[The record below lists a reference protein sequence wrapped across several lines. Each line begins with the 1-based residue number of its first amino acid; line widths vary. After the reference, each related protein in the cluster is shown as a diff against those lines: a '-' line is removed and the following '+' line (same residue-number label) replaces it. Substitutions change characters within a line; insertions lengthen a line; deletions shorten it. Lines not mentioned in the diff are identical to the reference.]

1 MTKEQWA
8 AVEQKILNHPYTSV
22 KIRADGHVLS
32 VIMLQNKMR
41 LLIVVYVDG
50 KLDYNWLLEDC
61 EIRRKFFQ
69 QRKRSL
75 LTRKDRERLK
85 REKKSIRE
93 EITAQA
99 TYYSYSPYW
108 TSFTAL
114 RRHLEKN
121 CESITP
127 YEEGEHADTN
137 PDGGSVIR

>member
-1 MTKEQWA
+1 MTKEQWK
-8 AVEQKILNHPYTSV
+8 AVEQKVLLYPYTIA
-22 KIRADGHVLS
+22 KLQADGHVLS
-32 VIMLQNKMR
+32 LRMQRNKMQ
-41 LLIVVYVDG
+41 LVIAVYVGG
-50 KLDYNWLLEDC
+50 KIDFHWLQEDC

-75 LTRKDRERLK
+75 LTQKDRDRLK

-99 TYYSYSPYW
+99 TYYTYSPYW

-114 RRHLEKN
+114 RRHLEKT

-127 YEEGEHADTN
+127 YEEGEYADTN
-137 PDGGSVIR
+137 PDGGSVI

>member
-1 MTKEQWA
+1 MTKEQWK
-8 AVEQKILNHPYTSV
+8 AVEQKVLLYPYTIA
-22 KIRADGHVLS
+22 KLQADGHVLS
-32 VIMLQNKMR
+32 LSMQQHKMR
-41 LLIVVYVDG
+41 LVIVVYVDG
-50 KLDYNWLLEDC
+50 KIDFNWIIEDC

-75 LTRKDRERLK
+75 LTQKDRERLK

-99 TYYSYSPYW
+99 TYYTYSPYW

-114 RRHLEKN
+114 RRHLEKT

-137 PDGGSVIR
+137 PDGGSVI

>member
-1 MTKEQWA
+1 MTKEQWK
-8 AVEQKILNHPYTSV
+8 AVEHKVLCYPYTSV

-127 YEEGEHADTN
+127 YEEGEHADTS
-137 PDGGSVIR
+137 PDGGSVI

>member
-1 MTKEQWA
+1 MA
-8 AVEQKILNHPYTSV
+8 AVEQKILNYPYTIA

-32 VIMLQNKMR
+32 LSMQRDKMQLVIA
-41 LLIVVYVDG
+41 VYVDG
-50 KLDYNWLLEDC
+50 KIDYHWLREDC

-75 LTRKDRERLK
+75 LTQKDRERLK

-114 RRHLEKN
+114 RRHLEQN

-137 PDGGSVIR
+137 TDGGSVI

>member
-1 MTKEQWA
+1 MTKEQWK
-8 AVEQKILNHPYTSV
+8 AVEQKVLLYPYTIA
-22 KIRADGHVLS
+22 KLQADGHVLS

-50 KLDYNWLLEDC
+50 KLDYNWLLEDS

-114 RRHLEKN
+114 RRHLEQN

-137 PDGGSVIR
+137 PDGGSVI

>member
-1 MTKEQWA
+1 MTKEQWK
-8 AVEQKILNHPYTSV
+8 AVEQKVLLYPYTIA
-22 KIRADGHVLS
+22 KLQADGHVLS
-32 VIMLQNKMR
+32 LSMQRQKMR
-41 LLIVVYVDG
+41 LVIVVYVDG
-50 KLDYNWLLEDC
+50 KIDFNWLNEDC
-61 EIRRKFFQ
+61 EIRQKFFQ
-69 QRKRSL
+69 LRKRSL

-137 PDGGSVIR
+137 PDGGSVI

>member
-1 MTKEQWA
+1 MQ
-8 AVEQKILNHPYTSV
+8 
-22 KIRADGHVLS
+22 RD
-32 VIMLQNKMR
+32 KMQ
-41 LLIVVYVDG
+41 LVIVVYVDG
-50 KLDYNWLLEDC
+50 KIDYHWLREDC

-75 LTRKDRERLK
+75 LTQKDRERLK

-127 YEEGEHADTN
+127 YEEGEHADTD
-137 PDGGSVIR
+137 PDGESVI

>member
-1 MTKEQWA
+1 MTKEQWK
-8 AVEQKILNHPYTSV
+8 AVEQKVLLYPYTSV

-99 TYYSYSPYW
+99 TYYTYSPYW

-114 RRHLEKN
+114 RRHLEKT
-121 CESITP
+121 CESIAP

-137 PDGGSVIR
+137 PDGGSVI

>member
-1 MTKEQWA
+1 MTKEQWK
-8 AVEQKILNHPYTSV
+8 AVEQKVLLYPYTIA
-22 KIRADGHVLS
+22 KLQADGHVLS
-32 VIMLQNKMR
+32 LSMQQHKMR
-41 LLIVVYVDG
+41 LVIVVYVDG
-50 KLDYNWLLEDC
+50 KIDFNWLIEDC

-75 LTRKDRERLK
+75 LTQKDRERLK

-99 TYYSYSPYW
+99 TYYTYSPYW

-114 RRHLEKN
+114 RRHLEKT

-137 PDGGSVIR
+137 PDGGSVI

>member
-1 MTKEQWA
+1 MTKEQWK
-8 AVEQKILNHPYTSV
+8 AVEQKVLLYPYTIA
-22 KIRADGHVLS
+22 KLQADGHVLS
-32 VIMLQNKMR
+32 LSMQRQKMR
-41 LLIVVYVDG
+41 LVIVVYVDG
-50 KLDYNWLLEDC
+50 KIDFNWLNEDC
-61 EIRRKFFQ
+61 EIRQKFFQ
-69 QRKRSL
+69 LRKRSL

-114 RRHLEKN
+114 RRHLEQN

-127 YEEGEHADTN
+127 YKEGEHADTN
-137 PDGGSVIR
+137 PDGGSVI

>member
-1 MTKEQWA
+1 MTKEQWK
-8 AVEQKILNHPYTSV
+8 AVEQKILNYPYTIA

-32 VIMLQNKMR
+32 LSMQRDKMQLVIA
-41 LLIVVYVDG
+41 VYVDG
-50 KLDYNWLLEDC
+50 KINFHWLQEDC

-75 LTRKDRERLK
+75 LTQKDRERLK

-93 EITAQA
+93 EIQEQA

-114 RRHLEKN
+114 RRHLEKT
-121 CESITP
+121 CEIITP

-137 PDGGSVIR
+137 PDGGSVI

>member
-1 MTKEQWA
+1 MTKEQWK
-8 AVEQKILNHPYTSV
+8 AVEQKVLLYPYTSV

-114 RRHLEKN
+114 RRHLEQN
-121 CESITP
+121 CERITP

-137 PDGGSVIR
+137 PDGGSVI

>member
-1 MTKEQWA
+1 MTKKQWK
-8 AVEQKILNHPYTSV
+8 AVEQKVLLYPYTIA
-22 KIRADGHVLS
+22 KLQADGHVLS
-32 VIMLQNKMR
+32 LSMQRHKMR
-41 LLIVVYVDG
+41 LVIVVYVDG
-50 KLDYNWLLEDC
+50 KIDFNWLIEDC

-75 LTRKDRERLK
+75 LTQKDRDRLK

-93 EITAQA
+93 EIQEQA
-99 TYYSYSPYW
+99 TYYSHSPYW

-114 RRHLEKN
+114 RRHLEKT

-137 PDGGSVIR
+137 SDGGSVI

>member
-1 MTKEQWA
+1 MTKEQWQ
-8 AVEQKILNHPYTSV
+8 AVEQRILGYPYMIA

-32 VIMLQNKMR
+32 LSMQRDKMR
-41 LLIVVYVDG
+41 IVIAVYVDG
-50 KLDYNWLLEDC
+50 KINPRWIMDEC

-75 LTRKDRERLK
+75 LTQKDRARLK

-114 RRHLEKN
+114 RRHLEQN
-121 CESITP
+121 CETITP
-127 YEEGEHADTN
+127 YEEGEHANTD
-137 PDGGSVIR
+137 PDGGSVI

>member
-1 MTKEQWA
+1 MTKEQWV
-8 AVEQKILNHPYTSV
+8 AVARKILNYPYTIA

-32 VIMLQNKMR
+32 LSMQRDKMQLVIA
-41 LLIVVYVDG
+41 VYVDG
-50 KLDYNWLLEDC
+50 KIDSHWLQEDC

-75 LTRKDRERLK
+75 LTQKDRDRLK

-99 TYYSYSPYW
+99 TYYTYSPYW
-108 TSFTAL
+108 TSFAAL
-114 RRHLEKN
+114 RRHLEKT

-137 PDGGSVIR
+137 PDGGPVI

>member
-8 AVEQKILNHPYTSV
+8 AAEQRILGYPYMIT

-32 VIMLQNKMR
+32 LSMQRDKMR
-41 LLIVVYVDG
+41 LVIAVYVDG
-50 KLDYNWLLEDC
+50 KINPRWIMDEC

-75 LTRKDRERLK
+75 LTQKDRARLK

-114 RRHLEKN
+114 RRHLEQN
-121 CESITP
+121 CETITP
-127 YEEGEHADTN
+127 YEEGEHANTD
-137 PDGGSVIR
+137 PDGGSVI

>member
-1 MTKEQWA
+1 MTKEQWK
-8 AVEQKILNHPYTSV
+8 AVEQKVLLYPYTIA
-22 KIRADGHVLS
+22 KLQADGHVLS
-32 VIMLQNKMR
+32 LSMQRHKMR
-41 LLIVVYVDG
+41 LVIVVYVDG
-50 KLDYNWLLEDC
+50 KIDFNWLNEDC
-61 EIRRKFFQ
+61 EIRQKFFQ
-69 QRKRSL
+69 LRKRSL

-137 PDGGSVIR
+137 PDGGSVI

>member
-1 MTKEQWA
+1 MTKEQWK
-8 AVEQKILNHPYTSV
+8 AVEQKVLLYPYTSV

-50 KLDYNWLLEDC
+50 KIDFNWLNEDC
-61 EIRRKFFQ
+61 EIRQKFFQ
-69 QRKRSL
+69 LRKRSL
-75 LTRKDRERLK
+75 LTQKDRDRLK

-93 EITAQA
+93 EIQEQA
-99 TYYSYSPYW
+99 TYYTYSPYW

-114 RRHLEKN
+114 RRHLEQN

-137 PDGGSVIR
+137 PDGESVI

>member
-1 MTKEQWA
+1 MTKEQWK
-8 AVEQKILNHPYTSV
+8 AVEQKVLLYPYTIA
-22 KIRADGHVLS
+22 KLQADGHVLS
-32 VIMLQNKMR
+32 LSMQQHKMR
-41 LLIVVYVDG
+41 LVIVVYVDG
-50 KLDYNWLLEDC
+50 KIDFNWLIEDC

-75 LTRKDRERLK
+75 LTQKDRDRLK

-99 TYYSYSPYW
+99 TYYTYSPYW

-114 RRHLEKN
+114 RRHLEKT

-137 PDGGSVIR
+137 PDGGSVI

>member
-1 MTKEQWA
+1 MTKEQWK
-8 AVEQKILNHPYTSV
+8 AVEQKVLLYPYTSV

-114 RRHLEKN
+114 RRHLEQN

-137 PDGGSVIR
+137 PDGGSVI